1 MQKTEAA
8 PKNNPRSGAVFS
20 KTASLRQRRTNAVL
34 RAALSKKG
42 RDKMNKKHKAAV
54 ICAAA
59 VVVSTAVL
67 LIIRLAPWAKHEAP
81 QFVYTSSPQSEEST
95 TAQPP
100 ASTGGT
106 DISTGAT
113 DIPPEDMPQ
122 SSEAVLLT
130 SNDPD
135 NYFRFSFC
143 EDEILVEGRYNSGTV
158 ALFAVDEYYAEPVFA
173 ADGSFTAS
181 LEARLDY
188 DYYSLCAC
196 LDNGTTLIWSIS
208 NSKDGLRPVICDDV
222 VNQNLAARDFIF
234 DIPADA
240 VAEYIVTN
248 GTVEQRAEILREISQ
263 ISAQV
268 CSGIESDYDK
278 ARALAQWVS
287 QNIYYDYDAFY
298 SSVTTQTLS
307 LGSTLSLHRSV
318 CGGYAN
324 LYAALCQAQGIEC
337 LIAQGAVV
345 QNNLSF
351 EEADTAPSH
360 EWNLVHIDGRYFWV
374 DTLWNNSGNS
384 YSGGIY
390 TDGEPYMRYFDP
402 TEEAMAQNH
411 RADRIERREF
421 FTVD

>member
-1 MQKTEAA
+1 
-8 PKNNPRSGAVFS
+8 
-20 KTASLRQRRTNAVL
+20 
-34 RAALSKKG
+34 
-42 RDKMNKKHKAAV
+42 MNKKHKAAV
-54 ICAAA
+54 ICVAA
-59 VVVSTAVL
+59 VIVSTAVL

-81 QFVYTSSPQSEEST
+81 QFVYTDYPQTSESFT
-95 TAQPP
+95 TAQSTTTQTDTP
-100 ASTGGT
+100 A
-106 DISTGAT
+106 
-113 DIPPEDMPQ
+113 EDMLQ
-122 SSEAVLLT
+122 SSGTVLLT

-143 EDEILVEGRYNSGTV
+143 EDEILIEGRYNSGTV

-181 LEARLDY
+181 LEAHLDY

-196 LDNGTTLIWSIS
+196 LDNGAVLIWSIS

-222 VNQNLAARDFIF
+222 VSQNLAARDFIF

-248 GTVEQRAEILREISQ
+248 GTEKQRAEILSEISQ

-287 QNIYYDYDAFY
+287 QNIYYDYDAFD

-307 LGSTLSLHRSV
+307 LGSTLALHRSV

-324 LYAALCQAQGIEC
+324 LYAALCQSQGIEC
-337 LIAQGAVV
+337 LIAQGDVV
-345 QNNLSF
+345 QNYLTF

-384 YSGGIY
+384 YSDGIY
-390 TDGEPYMRYFDP
+390 TDGEPCLRYFDP

-411 RADRIERREF
+411 RATRIENREF
-421 FTVD
+421 FKVD